1 VFVVRGRNSGISSI
15 AHLEVSATAPGVHT
29 KDHIDKRNILTDAA
43 IRQLERE
50 NMIKALR
57 VCNGKIYGP
66 RSASEKLGIK
76 PTTLISRLKKMG
88 ITLDDWHGRN

>member
-1 VFVVRGRNSGISSI
+1 
-15 AHLEVSATAPGVHT
+15 
-29 KDHIDKRNILTDAA
+29 
-43 IRQLERE
+43 
-50 NMIKALR
+50 MIKALS

-88 ITLDDWHGRN
+88 ITPDDWHGLS